1 MEQFSYSPEAKD
13 VKELAENGGYSVE
26 NFLFISTE
34 VIAFG
39 NKFHPTD
46 L

>member
-1 MEQFSYSPEAKD
+1 M
-13 VKELAENGGYSVE
+13 E

-39 NKFHPTD
+39 NKLHPTN
-46 L
+46 LRTLREVLYLLK